1 MGGGE
6 RSQILDFLLRPRT
19 CRTLLDTFSCPRRA
33 RLTNTATSAL
43 AWAGVAQHNRQPR
56 AALTYSHAGAREG
69 HRLHAEARLNPMYH
83 SSSLI
88 LLPDVCELPA
98 KRQRKRKAPVPA
110 FGPAHTAPP
119 HPVPV
124 SSKGFRQRKS
134 TYRISA
140 APSGRGRCR
149 RCRAVITNGETRLE
163 VCAFVRPGR
172 YTLLLRCTAPTC
184 IDAPL
189 SAAILSVYKTSDRV
203 PVEAALDGSAEAL
216 RVQRTIAAASGGG
229 VNESG

>member
-1 MGGGE
+1 
-6 RSQILDFLLRPRT
+6 
-19 CRTLLDTFSCPRRA
+19 
-33 RLTNTATSAL
+33 
-43 AWAGVAQHNRQPR
+43 
-56 AALTYSHAGAREG
+56 
-69 HRLHAEARLNPMYH
+69 MYH
-83 SSSLI
+83 HGSSLI
-88 LLPDVCELPA
+88 LLPDMCELPA
-98 KRQRKRKAPVPA
+98 KRQRKRKAPVPV
-110 FGPAHTAPP
+110 FEPAHTAPP

-124 SSKGFRQRKS
+124 SSKGFKQRKS

-216 RVQRTIAAASGGG
+216 RVQRTIAAASGER
-229 VNESG
+229 VNENS